1 MNPGV
6 TEAALLARERQ
17 ERTTALL
24 VATLD
29 RVDRENEAR
38 EAREQRTLKALGGAA
53 LAVWL
58 TVGAVNL
65 ARTNEQRQNER
76 PRDAPT
82 ESVTVVR
89 ADPIRAGPLTEAES
103 RELDV
108 LVDTLLITPQIPP
121 GARFEDRV
129 GEVPDERI
137 REIMRE
143 IDETIGGRVEWPNV
157 YVTDLSEENQLGRY
171 LSIPTRGGVTTPTE
185 ENAGLE
191 GKERLGIHLDRSLV
205 DGTRTGCEYGTMLR
219 HTIVHELQHAVSH
232 DNWAAINTAADEA
245 GEAYAWPERPT
256 AESRADMA
264 MLLYAEL
271 EQRKA
276 AGGPRLNEL
285 TPSERSEVVREV
297 LTQYVTPIDNPP
309 QQLAE
314 HRLREMLRVDQYAH
328 DAEHHTWR
336 DFSDPRTDRYIDGE
350 VGYDAPDYPFVPTGM
365 DRKARME
372 ELRTPL
378 PELAAR
384 WAEERRER
392 PRTIED
398 WEARYYP
405 EDGRPRQGP
414 SPAVRVKVDAYERA
428 YGYTPA
434 CVTFALEAI
443 ERHRERET
451 AAARRGREEAHP
463 EAWVPRGTAPGNAD
477 RLAGMDEATTGG
489 RKPQDG
495 FRVSYG
501 APPDVKAGWYL
512 EKLDAAG
519 ATERIQGPGSVARIR
534 EELRSELGPGRED
547 AVGRVLENGL
557 DEHVREACRKFLEQS
572 SPEHRAGLAEATART
587 SEARTALAASER
599 EIVTLD
605 VRDPYTILEWQPPD
619 GVEMNHQKEGRGR
632 HEVRFHTTR
641 PVDIVVKVADKAVDE
656 LHVGLITSQPGSIR
670 LDSDEKGNAV
680 RRGDGAGDAVRE
692 GQGHGNAWHDGSG
705 AGNAVRDG
713 AGDGAAIR
721 SGTGDGDARRTGRG
735 NGDADRQGRGK
746 GDAVVDSRGKGDAHV
761 HEHAVGDATRDG
773 RGAGNA
779 TVSGH
784 ATGNAARTGSGDGD
798 ATVRDHA
805 RGTATVSGSCPGN
818 ATNSSESTLR

>member
-1 MNPGV
+1 
-6 TEAALLARERQ
+6 
-17 ERTTALL
+17 
-24 VATLD
+24 
-29 RVDRENEAR
+29 
-38 EAREQRTLKALGGAA
+38 
-53 LAVWL
+53 
-58 TVGAVNL
+58 
-65 ARTNEQRQNER
+65 
-76 PRDAPT
+76 
-82 ESVTVVR
+82 
-89 ADPIRAGPLTEAES
+89 
-103 RELDV
+103 
-108 LVDTLLITPQIPP
+108 
-121 GARFEDRV
+121 
-129 GEVPDERI
+129 
-137 REIMRE
+137 
-143 IDETIGGRVEWPNV
+143 
-157 YVTDLSEENQLGRY
+157 
-171 LSIPTRGGVTTPTE
+171 
-185 ENAGLE
+185 
-191 GKERLGIHLDRSLV
+191 
-205 DGTRTGCEYGTMLR
+205 
-219 HTIVHELQHAVSH
+219 
-232 DNWAAINTAADEA
+232 
-245 GEAYAWPERPT
+245 
-256 AESRADMA
+256 

-451 AAARRGREEAHP
+451 AAARRGREEGQP

-587 SEARTALAASER
+587 GEARTALAASER

-818 ATNSSESTLR
+818 ATNSSEEPGDAVNRSSDRGEARREGGGDGHAVRSGEGAGAALRAGNGDGHAWRAGSGNGAAVNETEGHGDAVRTGDGEGVTRRRFGKGEEIGRDLGDASPATRNELGRLERRHAVGDRDVQQIVAAYEPDEDRRAVDRPARHQPTQPAAAPPPAAAAARAAATAQERAAR